1 MKGKVLLY
9 KKLLESKE
17 NQLKM
22 RLQTRKATE
31 NATERQGFTN
41 FKHSPAVKINRWPI
55 LKKLI
60 TCRS

>member
-17 NQLKM
+17 SQLKM

-31 NATERQGFTN
+31 NSTERQGFTN
-41 FKHSPAVKINRWPI
+41 FKHSPAVKINR
-55 LKKLI
+55 
-60 TCRS
+60 